1 MNGYDQCSDE
11 ELIRRLHA
19 GEEGISDYLMEK
31 YKELFFSPEI
41 FLRDKEGLIV
51 CKVG

>member
-19 GEEGISDYLMEK
+19 GEEGDFGLSDGK
-31 YKELFFSPEI
+31 I
-41 FLRDKEGLIV
+41 
-51 CKVG
+51 

>member
-19 GEEGISDYLMEK
+19 GEEEISDYLMEK
-31 YKELFFSPEI
+31 YKEFV
-41 FLRDKEGLIV
+41 RRKART
-51 CKVG
+51 